1 MQGIELTKAKK
12 YNKRK
17 AGKLWNQKDLPW
29 PLSMN
34 FPHLGFQI
42 DVASDT
48 FVFVAAAFQK
58 MHGLLPD
65 GQIGPAT
72 LAVINTTETI
82 IAESEVG
89 HDFESE
95 DEKDIA
101 IPKIRTVST
110 SPARP
115 GVSNCVIINGKSI
128 PLPNSMVQMGM
139 TASNYQDDGDHQFT
153 QYRKR
158 TRVTAFVLHES
169 VTMSVPQTNRIL
181 DKKRERSARKGQ
193 NNGKGYD
200 YGIHLNLAPDG
211 HISCHADLV
220 LHHLVHAGYMN
231 ASSFG
236 IEVVNPYNPAF
247 GGAPFNKVIDGP
259 WWCWNP
265 KKGDKVY
272 TLPTPAQMRV
282 IFPLV
287 KFLTEAID
295 TLPLEFPTA
304 GLNSRNRRIEG
315 WKDGAKTKP
324 GIVAHRDF
332 ASHADG
338 RYMLEYCID
347 QNSKPLHERD

>member
-1 MQGIELTKAKK
+1 
-12 YNKRK
+12 
-17 AGKLWNQKDLPW
+17 
-29 PLSMN
+29 MN

-110 SPARP
+110 SPTRP
-115 GVSNCVIINGKSI
+115 GVSNCLIIDDRSI
-128 PLPNSMVQMGM
+128 QLSDEMIRMGI
-139 TASNYQDDGDHQFT
+139 TASNYRDDNEHQFT
-153 QYRKR
+153 QYRER
-158 TRVTAFVLHES
+158 TRVSVFVFHES
-169 VTMSVPQTNRIL
+169 VTMSAAQTNRIL
-181 DKKRERSARKGQ
+181 DRKRERSAKEGKKG
-193 NNGKGYD
+193 GKGYD
-200 YGIHLNLAPDG
+200 YGIHLNMAPDG

-220 LHHLVHAGYMN
+220 RHRLVHAGQMN
-231 ASSFG
+231 GRSFG

-247 GGAPFNKVIDGP
+247 GKSPFDEVVKGP
-259 WWCWNP
+259 WWCWKP
-265 KKGDKVY
+265 KNRDKVY
-272 TLPTPAQMRV
+272 TLPTPAQMQA
-282 IFPLV
+282 IYPLV
-287 KFLTEAID
+287 KFLTDVIP
-295 TLPLEFPTA
+295 TLPMEFPTA
-304 GLNSRNRRIEG
+304 DLGPRKTRIDN
-315 WKDGAKTKP
+315 WRDHAKTGP

-338 RYMLEYCID
+338 RYMLEHCIEMD
-347 QNSKPLHERD
+347 KKPLHERA